1 MTESHRYSYDV
12 SLRITH
18 PVQLPE
24 FFSSSLGRDPR
35 YSWTVG
41 QPRKTRKGEP
51 LPGAYKE
58 TYWSYSFDVPEDD
71 DLPRFL
77 DEALTELAQHK
88 SFFDQIQESGG
99 KAGFFIGLFSGAFN
113 TGFVLSADL
122 QRRAAALGL
131 SLDFDIYG
139 YGGSSDDAA

>member
-1 MTESHRYSYDV
+1 M
-12 SLRITH
+12 
-18 PVQLPE
+18 PE

-41 QPRKTRKGEP
+41 QPRVTRKGAP
-51 LPGAYKE
+51 LPGIYKE
-58 TYWSYSFDVPEDD
+58 TYCSYSFDVPEDD

-77 DEALTELAQHK
+77 DETLTDLAQHK
-88 SFFDQIQESGG
+88 GLFDKIQESGG
-99 KAGFFIGLFSGAFN
+99 KAGFFIGLFTGAFN

-122 QRRAAALGL
+122 QRRSAALGL

>member
-1 MTESHRYSYDV
+1 MTESLRYSYDV

-24 FFSSSLGRDPR
+24 YFSSSLGLDPR
-35 YSWTVG
+35 YYWTVG

-51 LPGAYKE
+51 LTGTYKE
-58 TYWSYSFDVPEDD
+58 TYWSYSFDVPEDS
-71 DLPRFL
+71 DLVGFL
-77 DEALTELAQHK
+77 HGALSKLTQHK
-88 SFFDQIQESGG
+88 QLFEEIQSSGG
-99 KAGFFIGLFSGAFN
+99 NAGFFIGLFLGAFN
-113 TGFVLSADL
+113 TGFILSPNL
-122 QRRAAALGL
+122 QGKAATLGL